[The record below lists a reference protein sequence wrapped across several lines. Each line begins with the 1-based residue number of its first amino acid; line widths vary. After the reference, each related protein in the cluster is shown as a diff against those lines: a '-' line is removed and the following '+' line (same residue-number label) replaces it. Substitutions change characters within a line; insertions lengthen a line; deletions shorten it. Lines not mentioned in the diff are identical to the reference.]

1 MEPGYPAL
9 QGVWLPLV
17 TPFRDGVLD
26 EVSLRRCVRHFA
38 AQPIDGLILGAT
50 TGEGLTLEDEETE
63 RLVSIAA
70 DELANTGTRMPLY
83 LGLSGS
89 DARKGVKALQRTAA
103 WPVDG
108 YLIACPYYTRPSQLG
123 LLHHFSA
130 LAEATARPIL
140 IYNIPYRTGV
150 NLGNDTMLQLAER
163 ANIVGV
169 KDCSADPAQSFDL
182 LRRRPPGFAVLTG
195 EDALFYGALTQGAD
209 GGILASAH
217 IETRAFVSI
226 RNRLLHG
233 ELARALADWRLLCD
247 LPRLL
252 FTEPSPAP
260 IKHWLWRV
268 GLIDSPELR
277 LPMTPVSDA
286 LAARIDRE
294 IERMTSPVAHRS
306 LGCAA
311 RATASGDAPCAIP
324 SDLEP
329 ALLALN
335 NANATELS
343 WLDPQRLAALL
354 GQAFYARRIGS
365 VRAFLLAFD
374 ERADYDSPNYLW
386 FRERYPRFV
395 YVDRVAVAQAARGR
409 GFARRLYADL
419 MQQAAAAGH
428 TVVVCEVNANPP
440 NPASDALHAAL
451 GFAEVGAASIHGG
464 SKEVR
469 YFARAIASEKLRA
482 G

>member
-1 MEPGYPAL
+1 
-9 QGVWLPLV
+9 
-17 TPFRDGVLD
+17 VLD
-26 EVSLRRCVRHFA
+26 EVSLRRCIRHFA
-38 AQPIDGLILGAT
+38 AQPIEGLILGAT

-150 NLGNDTMLQLAER
+150 NLGNDTMLQLAEH

-169 KDCSADPAQSFDL
+169 KDCSADAAQSFDL

-233 ELARALADWRLLCD
+233 ELARALADWRVLCD

-252 FTEPSPAP
+252 FTEPGA
-260 IKHWLWRV
+260 
-268 GLIDSPELR
+268 DQ
-277 LPMTPVSDA
+277 A
-286 LAARIDRE
+286 LA
-294 IERMTSPVAHRS
+294 V
-306 LGCAA
+306 
-311 RATASGDAPCAIP
+311 
-324 SDLEP
+324 
-329 ALLALN
+329 
-335 NANATELS
+335 
-343 WLDPQRLAALL
+343 
-354 GQAFYARRIGS
+354 ARRPD
-365 VRAFLLAFD
+365 RQ
-374 ERADYDSPNYLW
+374 
-386 FRERYPRFV
+386 PR
-395 YVDRVAVAQAARGR
+395 
-409 GFARRLYADL
+409 
-419 MQQAAAAGH
+419 AAAAD
-428 TVVVCEVNANPP
+428 
-440 NPASDALHAAL
+440 DAGERRPRRPDRPGDRADDLS
-451 GFAEVGAASIHGG
+451 GCASIAR
-464 SKEVR
+464 VR
-469 YFARAIASEKLRA
+469 RA
-482 G
+482 GDGVRRCALRDSVGPGASAPGAEQRQRDGVVLA